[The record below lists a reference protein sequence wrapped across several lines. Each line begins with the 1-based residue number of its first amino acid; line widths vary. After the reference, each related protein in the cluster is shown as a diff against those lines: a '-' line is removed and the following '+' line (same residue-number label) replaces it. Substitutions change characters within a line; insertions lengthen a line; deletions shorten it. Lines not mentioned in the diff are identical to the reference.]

1 MLIDSGRDQF
11 DVREYKNMISAVF
24 LRTKNLIRNKWWLIA
39 IIVAV
44 VGFGAF
50 KMFGQKTETKVTS
63 YTVKRGTLKETLS
76 LSGEINASEK
86 TTLRFQTSGYLVWVG
101 VKEGDTVKKYQGVAS
116 LDQVELQKNLRKYLN
131 TYMSERW
138 DFETTKDSSG
148 DTSIMTTAVRRA
160 FEKAQFD
167 LNNAVLDVELKAI
180 AVKYANLWTPIDGVV
195 TRVAAPNAGVNVTPS
210 QAEIDVVNPATIYFS
225 ATADQTEVSKLTA
238 SKSAEITLDAFTDEK
253 ITGTVSTIS
262 YIPKTGE
269 TGTVYEVKI
278 NLPREASAKWGLRLG
293 MTGDVDFIIRQLADV
308 LSVPAKYVKSE
319 NGKKYVLKP
328 NNEKVYVTT
337 GEELDGNIEIK
348 EGLKENDTIH

>member
-1 MLIDSGRDQF
+1 
-11 DVREYKNMISAVF
+11 MI
-24 LRTKNLIRNKWWLIA
+24 IG
-39 IIVAV
+39 II
-44 VGFGAF
+44 GFGAF
-50 KMFGQKTETKVTS
+50 KIFGPKTETKVTS
-63 YTVKRGTLKETLS
+63 YTIKRGTLKETLS
-76 LSGEINASEK
+76 LSGQIDAYEK
-86 TTLRFQTSGYLVWVG
+86 STLRFQTSGYLAWVG

-116 LDQVELQKNLRKYLN
+116 LDQAELQKNLRKYLN

-138 DFETTKDSSG
+138 DFESTKDSSG

-180 AVKYANLWTPIDGVV
+180 AVKYANLWTPIDGIV
-195 TRVAAPNAGVNVTPS
+195 TKVAAPNAGVNVTPAQS
-210 QAEIDVVNPATIYFS
+210 EIEVVNPATIYFS

-238 SKSAEITLDAFTDEK
+238 SKSAEITLDAFIDEK

-278 NLPREASAKWGLRLG
+278 NLPPNEKFRIG
-293 MTGDVDFIIRQLADV
+293 MTGDVDFTIRKLADV
-308 LSVPAKYVKSE
+308 LYTPVKFIKTE
-319 NGKKYVLKP
+319 NSKKYVLKQ
-328 NNEKVYVTT
+328 NKEKVYVTI
-337 GEELDGNIEIK
+337 GEEMDGNAEIK